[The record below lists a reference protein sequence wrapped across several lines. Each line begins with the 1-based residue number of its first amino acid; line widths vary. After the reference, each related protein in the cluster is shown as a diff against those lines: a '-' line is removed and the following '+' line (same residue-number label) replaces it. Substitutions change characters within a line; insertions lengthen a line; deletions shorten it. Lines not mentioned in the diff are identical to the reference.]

1 MEVGISEPEHDE
13 PLSVGRGWLMPHEF
27 LMVST
32 SDFYSSEYRGPNQ
45 YLEFKN
51 FKNFSFE
58 QSCDAFPTSPNVGN
72 PPPRTIDDIRFPK
85 I

>member
-32 SDFYSSEYRGPNQ
+32 SDFYSSEYRGTQSVPRIQ
-45 YLEFKN
+45 EVQ
-51 FKNFSFE
+51 SFE
-58 QSCDAFPTSPNVGN
+58 QSCDAFPTSPNEGN